1 MSIKP
6 ALAGSRLD
14 IEDKQYDV
22 TSMFLRLPWDSP
34 FDEEG
39 NLVPNRYTGWVNSS
53 NSNYLYDL
61 QWNKSNSTNYEFMGN
76 LDFDIR
82 ITDWLSFSS
91 VNNYKYIGY
100 NYSEYTDPRSS
111 SGEGVDG
118 RMREYQTTTVR
129 RYSNH
134 IIRFN

>member
-1 MSIKP
+1 VKGYDYTRYNFRLKTTYKPFEWLSIKP
-6 ALAGSRLD
+6 ALAGSRRD

-22 TSMFLRLPWDSP
+22 TSMFQRLPWDSP

-76 LDFDIR
+76 LDFDITKR
-82 ITDWLSFSS
+82 HETIFHD
-91 VNNYKYIGY
+91 
-100 NYSEYTDPRSS
+100 
-111 SGEGVDG
+111 
-118 RMREYQTTTVR
+118 
-129 RYSNH
+129 
-134 IIRFN
+134 